1 MEQLFYEDVQVGAEI
16 PPVERAATT
25 EQLVRYHAA
34 AGDWDRIHFDYPYA
48 RSVGFPDVIL
58 QGMLK
63 AGWLAQMI
71 TDWAGPRIWVKKFG
85 TQYRQID
92 VPLDSLICKGK
103 VTNKYLEGSEHL
115 VELEVWTQN
124 GKGEITTRGA
134 ATVRFP
140 ARTY

>member
-1 MEQLFYEDVQVGAEI
+1 MGQLYYEDVQVGAEI
-16 PPVERAATT
+16 PPVKRSATT

-71 TDWAGPRIWVKKFG
+71 IDWAGPKIWVKKCG

-92 VPLDSLICKGK
+92 VPLDPLTCKGR
-103 VTNKYLEGSEHL
+103 VTNKYVKDTEHL
-115 VELEVWTQN
+115 VVLEVWVQN
-124 GKGEITTRGA
+124 GNGEVTTRGT

-140 ARTY
+140 ARN